1 MSVNMAAGPLADK
14 VALVTGGSRG
24 IGREIVVCLAGLGAR
39 VIINYRENREAAQ
52 GVLEQVLNG
61 NGRAELSPF
70 DVARQDQVDEAVKKV
85 VDQHEKID
93 ILVNNAG
100 ITIDGLLLRQRAPD
114 WDRIIDV
121 NLRGVFHCTRA
132 ASRKM
137 IRQRYGRIINLTSV
151 AGQMGNVGQS
161 VYAAS
166 KAGIVG
172 FTKSMARELAPR
184 GITVNAVAPG
194 FIETEM
200 TADLDEDTRS
210 KYLDAIP
217 LGRFGSGGD
226 VARTVAFLA
235 GPGGDYITGQTI
247 GVNGGIYM

>member
-1 MSVNMAAGPLADK
+1 MAAGPLADK

-24 IGREIVVCLAGLGAR
+24 IGREIVLCLARLGAR

-52 GVLEQVLNG
+52 DVLEQVLGG

-70 DVARQDQVDEAVKKV
+70 DVTRQDQVEDAVKNV
-85 VDQHEKID
+85 VDQYDKID

-100 ITIDGLLLRQRAPD
+100 ITVDGLLVRQRAPD

-121 NLRGVFHCTRA
+121 NLRGVFHCTKA
-132 ASRKM
+132 ASRRM
-137 IRQRYGRIINLTSV
+137 IRQRHGRIINLTSV

-172 FTKSMARELAPR
+172 FTKSMARELASR

-200 TADLDEDTRS
+200 TASLDADTRS

-217 LGRFGSGGD
+217 LGRFGSSDD
-226 VARTVAFLA
+226 VAQTVAFLV
-235 GPGGDYITGQTI
+235 GPGGQYITGQTI
-247 GVNGGIYM
+247 GVNGGLYM

>member
-1 MSVNMAAGPLADK
+1 MAAGPLTDR

-24 IGREIVVCLAGLGAR
+24 IGREIVLCLARQGAR
-39 VIINYRENREAAQ
+39 VVINYRENREAAE
-52 GVLEQVLNG
+52 GVLEKVLSEDG
-61 NGRAELSPF
+61 LAEMAPF
-70 DVARQDQVDEAVKKV
+70 DVARQDEVEEAVKGV
-85 VDQHEKID
+85 IDRHEKVD
-93 ILVNNAG
+93 ILINNAG
-100 ITIDGLLLRQRAPD
+100 MTIDGLLVRQSAND

-132 ASRKM
+132 ASRRM
-137 IRQRYGRIINLTSV
+137 IRQRYGRIVNLTSV

-200 TADLDEDTRS
+200 TASLNEETRS
-210 KYLDAIP
+210 RYLGAIP
-217 LGRFGSGGD
+217 LARFGGGD
-226 VARTVAFLA
+226 DVALTVAFLA
-235 GPGGDYITGQTI
+235 GPGGGYITGQTI
-247 GVNGGIYM
+247 GVNGGLYM

>member
-1 MSVNMAAGPLADK
+1 MAGGPLADR

-24 IGREIVVCLAGLGAR
+24 IGREIVLCLAALGAR
-39 VIINYRENREAAQ
+39 VVINYRENREAAEE
-52 GVLEQVLNG
+52 VLEKVLG
-61 NGRAELSPF
+61 GGGAAELAPF
-70 DVARQDQVDEAVKKV
+70 DIARQDEVEEAVKGV
-85 VDQHEKID
+85 IDRHEKVD
-93 ILVNNAG
+93 ILINNAG
-100 ITIDGLLLRQRAPD
+100 MTVDGLLLRQSAPD

-132 ASRKM
+132 AGRRM
-137 IRQRYGRIINLTSV
+137 IRQRYGRIVNLTSV
-151 AGQMGNVGQS
+151 VGQMGNAGQS

-200 TADLDEDTRS
+200 TASLNEETRS
-210 KYLDAIP
+210 RYLEAIP
-217 LGRFGSGGD
+217 LARFGSGGD
-226 VARTVAFLA
+226 VARTVAFLV
-235 GPGGDYITGQTI
+235 GPGGGYITGQTI
-247 GVNGGIYM
+247 AVNGGLYM